1 MYELLKVIG
10 IQGKW
15 AEYQIL
21 TRQENGA
28 AEMKVSKF
36 IFLAVGLILFSCSL
50 CFETAY
56 GKEIE
61 SGKSKEVKKMLTNAI
76 VGRWYSADTKTLL
89 REIEGLFAKAKV
101 EQKENVIGLILPHA
115 GYQYSGP
122 TAALGLK
129 TLKKKYKRI
138 IVIGP
143 SHYVGMQG
151 ILSVADADSYQTPLG
166 EIELDTEFIKKL
178 LKEDMFRYVPAAH
191 ENEHSVQIE
200 VPLLQYVQEDFKFVP
215 IVAGQCSAGEVKE
228 AAGVLRR
235 MVDDDTLVVA
245 SSDFV
250 HYGARFGYVPFTKDI
265 PEGLR
270 KIDMGAYEY
279 IAKLDGEGFLKYK
292 QKTGA
297 TICGCVPVAI
307 LVSMCDKDA
316 KAELVKYTTSGE
328 MTGDFDN
335 SVSYM
340 TVAFCG
346 SWSREKNAETKKGV
360 EEGLSRSDKDSLL
373 KLARASLIFY
383 LEKQRAPEPVE
394 VGVEISEKMSQKRAA
409 FVTLKKKGM
418 LRGCIGDLLPRQS
431 LYESVIGNAINAG
444 VRDHRFQPVTR
455 SECDTLRIEISAL
468 TVPEAAGG
476 HEDIRIGVDGV
487 ILEKE
492 GRRAVFLP
500 QVAPEQGW
508 GVEETLNHL
517 SMKAGLTA
525 EAWKE
530 GTKFFTFQA
539 EVFGEQEE

>member
-1 MYELLKVIG
+1 MRAIIFNCGVI
-10 IQGKW
+10 
-15 AEYQIL
+15 
-21 TRQENGA
+21 R
-28 AEMKVSKF
+28 F
-36 IFLAVGLILFSCSL
+36 IAMLGLILFSGSV
-50 CFETAY
+50 CFVTVY

-61 SGKSKEVKKMLTNAI
+61 SQKSKEVQKMLTNAI
-76 VGRWYSADTKTLL
+76 VGKWYSADTKTLL
-89 REIEGLFAKAKV
+89 REIEGLFAKGKV
-101 EQKENVIGLILPHA
+101 KQKENVIGLILPHA
-115 GYQYSGP
+115 GYQYSGA

-151 ILSVADADSYQTPLG
+151 ILSVPDADSYQTPLG
-166 EIELDTEFIKKL
+166 EIELDTEFIRKL
-178 LKEDMFRYVPAAH
+178 LKEDMFRYAPAAH
-191 ENEHSVQIE
+191 EHEHSVQIE

-215 IVAGQCSAGEVKE
+215 IVAGQCSAAEVKE
-228 AAGVLRR
+228 AAGILHK
-235 MVDDDTLVVA
+235 MVDNETLVVA

-270 KIDMGAYEY
+270 KVDMGAYEY

-307 LVSMCDKDA
+307 LVSMCDKDT
-316 KAELVKYTTSGE
+316 KVELVKYTTSGE

-340 TVAFCG
+340 TVALCG
-346 SWSREKNAETKKGV
+346 SWSSEKNAETKEEA
-360 EEGLSRSDKDSLL
+360 EEGLSGSDKESLL

-383 LEKQRAPEPVE
+383 LEKNRAPEPIE

-409 FVTLKKKGM
+409 FVTLKKKGL
-418 LRGCIGDLLPRQS
+418 LRGCIGDLFPRQA

-444 VRDHRFQPVTR
+444 VRDHRFPPVTR
-455 SECDTLRIEISAL
+455 NEVDELTIEISAL
-468 TVPEAAGG
+468 TVPQAVGG
-476 HEDIRIGVDGV
+476 PEDIRIGIDGV
-487 ILEKE
+487 ILGKG

-508 GVEETLNHL
+508 AVEEMLKHL
-517 SMKAGLTA
+517 SMKAGLPA
-525 EAWKE
+525 DAWKE
-530 GTKFFTFQA
+530 GAEFFTFQA